1 MATNHHTPER
11 CSSKSTHGQTRSLK
25 VRKGYYSRIIKDK
38 NHNRFDQTVAST
50 IPWINLQ
57 GQWLERAG
65 FSIDT
70 PITVRVMKGCLVL
83 TTEPIGSDITS

>member
-1 MATNHHTPER
+1 MATDHHTPER
-11 CSSKSTHGQTRSLK
+11 RLPKSKHGQTRSLK

-38 NHNRFDQTVAST
+38 DHSHLDRTVESI

-57 GQWLERAG
+57 GQWLDRAG

-70 PITVRVMKGCLVL
+70 PITVRVMDGCLVL
-83 TTEPIGSDITS
+83 TTEGRS